1 MTRPLSIAV
10 VCLPGLGGSGVVA
23 AELALGLA
31 ARGHRIHVVATELPE
46 RLRGHLVPDRR
57 DRRSSSGEADRREAG
72 IEGASLP
79 ESLRAGESAETGV
92 TFVRVDV
99 PTSPVFEH
107 GPYDVAVASQ
117 LVELIRA
124 TPIDLVHL
132 HYAVPHAASA
142 LLVSRMLGDRA
153 PAMVIT
159 LHGTDVTRL
168 GVHPSLHAVTAF
180 AVAACDGITTPS
192 RYLRGAAAERF
203 AIAPE
208 RIEVIPNFV
217 DLERFAP
224 PAVRDR
230 AAGGLAALFAGAGP
244 GAPTGDADDTGPI
257 LFHVS
262 NFRPI
267 KRPLDLVEVLARV
280 RRSLPARAVLVG
292 DGPERDAVV
301 RRADELGVAD
311 QLCLLGRRDDFA
323 ALLGHADGFVL
334 PSESEGFGV
343 AALEAMAAGVPVFG
357 YDVGGLPEV
366 VAGGAGTLVACCD
379 VDALAAAVVAGIRDP
394 RQRDAMGR
402 AARARAEDRF
412 GGGAAIARYEAY
424 FRQVLARRPPRK
436 ESRGSSV

>member
-1 MTRPLSIAV
+1 MTALSIAV

-31 ARGHRIHVVATELPE
+31 ARGHRIHVVATESPE
-46 RLRGHLVPDRR
+46 RLH
-57 DRRSSSGEADRREAG
+57 ADPQIA
-72 IEGASLP
+72 
-79 ESLRAGESAETGV
+79 
-92 TFVRVDV
+92 FVKVDV
-99 PTSPVFEH
+99 PKSPVFEH
-107 GPYDVAVASQ
+107 GPYDVAVAST
-117 LVELIRA
+117 LVELIRS
-124 TPIDLVHL
+124 TPIDLIHL

-142 LLVSRMLGDRA
+142 LLVGRMLGAAA
-153 PAMVIT
+153 PAMVMT

-168 GVHPSLHAVTAF
+168 GVHPSLRAVTAF
-180 AVAACDGITTPS
+180 GIAACDGITTPS
-192 RYLRGAAAERF
+192 QYLRVAAAERF
-203 AIAPE
+203 ALPAE
-208 RIEVIPNFV
+208 RIEVIANFV

-224 PAVRDR
+224 PAARD
-230 AAGGLAALFAGAGP
+230 ATGLAALFP
-244 GAPTGDADDTGPI
+244 DAERGPI

-301 RRADELGVAD
+301 QRARELGVERAIAM
-311 QLCLLGRRDDFA
+311 LGRRDDFA
-323 ALLGHADGFVL
+323 ELLGHADGFVL

-379 VDALAAAVVAGIRDP
+379 VDALAAAVVAGIADRD
-394 RQRDAMGR
+394 RRDQMGR
-402 AARARAEDRF
+402 AARARAVDKF
-412 GGGAAIARYEAY
+412 GHAAAVARYESY
-424 FRQVLARRPPRK
+424 FRRVLARR
-436 ESRGSSV
+436 SSNQGSHA